1 MAKRD
6 QQQISEDIQVGG
18 EKYWTVNEE
27 GNVVTNLNG
36 AVGHA
41 AKAADVDYIGGL
53 PIRPTT
59 GVVNELANI
68 IQDGDHQASYNRAV
82 SEHEMAA
89 LVCGAGLA
97 GARTLH
103 HSSGVGVTVVS
114 EVFWS
119 IATYRLPVL
128 FACGNRVLDQPGS
141 FGPEMTEAMTFDTV
155 PMLQFYPE
163 NPQEGY
169 DMTLAAYRIGEDPQ
183 VQLPM
188 SMVFEGHYVTHVRE
202 EIEPV
207 EDAEVRDYIGDL
219 REKAFSENGFQ
230 PLDPR
235 NGTPVQKGPQVATGQ
250 IMEFKKE
257 SDEAMEAARKEVIP
271 KALDELEELTGRSY
285 DMVMEY
291 RMEDAEIAFVTIAGG
306 MTAVA
311 KELVDELREEG
322 VKIGVVRPLVYRPF
336 PTDQMADALRG
347 LDAIAVCDN
356 NEPSGA
362 AAEGGKLFREVRA
375 TLYEEDQ
382 TVRPNVLGYVLGL
395 GGREFSH
402 THFQEIADELQN
414 TVDNG
419 GIEGE
424 PVRWKG
430 YRE

>member
-1 MAKRD
+1 MAQRE
-6 QQQISEDIQVGG
+6 ISEDIQVGG
-18 EKYWTVNEE
+18 EKYWTVTEE
-27 GNVVTNLNG
+27 GNAVTNLNG

-41 AKAADVDYIGGL
+41 AKAADVDYVGGL

-68 IQDGDHQASYNRAV
+68 IQDNDHKASFNRAV

-97 GARTLH
+97 GARALH

-155 PMLQFYPE
+155 PMLQVYPE

-169 DMTLAAYRIGEDPQ
+169 DMTLALYRIGEDPK

-188 SMVFEGHYVTHVRE
+188 AMVFEGHYVTHVRE
-202 EIEPV
+202 ELEPV
-207 EDAEVRDYIGDL
+207 SDSEAREYVGDL

-235 NGTPVQKGPQVATGQ
+235 NGTPVQKGTQVATGQ
-250 IMEFKKE
+250 IMEFKKKA
-257 SDEAMEAARKEVIP
+257 DEAMINAREEVIP
-271 KALDELEELTGRSY
+271 EAFDELEEITGRSY
-285 DMVMEY
+285 SQVMEY
-291 RMEDAEIAFVTIAGG
+291 RMDDADIAFVTIAGG

-311 KELVDELREEG
+311 KELVDELREEEDL
-322 VKIGVVRPLVYRPF
+322 KIGVVRPLVYRPF
-336 PTDQMADALRG
+336 PTEQLADALRG

-362 AAEGGKLFREVRA
+362 AADGGKLFREVRA
-375 TLYEEDQ
+375 TLYEEDAD
-382 TVRPNVLGYVLGL
+382 VRPNVLGYILGL

-402 THFQEIADELQN
+402 VHFNEIVDELEEVQES
-414 TVDNG
+414 G
-419 GIEGE
+419 SIEG
-424 PVRWKG
+424 PDVRWKG

>member
-1 MAKRD
+1 MAQRE
-6 QQQISEDIQVGG
+6 ISEDIQVGG
-18 EKYWTVNEE
+18 EKYWTVTDE
-27 GNVVTNLNG
+27 GKAVTNLNG

-41 AKAADVDYIGGL
+41 AKAADVDYVGGL

-59 GVVNELANI
+59 GVVNVLANI
-68 IQDGDHQASYNRAV
+68 IQDNDHKASFNRAV

-155 PMLQFYPE
+155 PMLQLYPE

-169 DMTLAAYRIGEDPQ
+169 DMTLAAYRIGEDPK

-202 EIEPV
+202 ELDPV
-207 EDAEVRDYIGDL
+207 TDSEAREYVGDL
-219 REKAFSENGFQ
+219 REKAFSEEGFQ

-235 NGTPVQKGPQVATGQ
+235 NGTPVQKGTQVATGQ
-250 IMEFKKE
+250 IMEFKKKA
-257 SDEAMEAARKEVIP
+257 DEAMFNARDDVIP
-271 KALDELEELTGRSY
+271 QAFDELEEITGREYSQ
-285 DMVMEY
+285 VMEY
-291 RMEDAEIAFVTIAGG
+291 KMDDADLAFVTIAGG

-311 KELVDELREEG
+311 KELTDKLREEEDLN
-322 VKIGVVRPLVYRPF
+322 IGVVRPLVYRPF
-336 PTDQMADALRG
+336 PTERLADSLRG

-362 AAEGGKLFREVRA
+362 AADGGKLFREVRA

-382 TVRPNVLGYVLGL
+382 DVRPNVLGYVLGL

-402 THFQEIADELQN
+402 VHFEEIVDELKDTQ
-414 TVDNG
+414 
-419 GIEGE
+419 EAGE
-424 PVRWKG
+424 IQGKDVRWKG

>member
-1 MAKRD
+1 MS
-6 QQQISEDIQVGG
+6 QEEISQDIQVGK
-18 EKYWTVNEE
+18 EKYWMVTEE
-27 GNVVTNLNG
+27 GKVITNLNG

-41 AKAADVDYIGGL
+41 AKAVDVDFIGGL

-59 GVVNELANI
+59 GVVNELAQI
-68 IQDGDHQASYNRAV
+68 IQDGDHEASFNRAV

-89 LVCGAGLA
+89 LVCGAALA
-97 GARTLH
+97 GARSLH

-141 FGPEMTEAMTFDTV
+141 FGPEMTESMTFDTV

-169 DMTLAAYRIGEDPQ
+169 DMTLLAYRVGEDPR
-183 VQLPM
+183 VSLPM

-202 EIEPV
+202 ELDPISDEKAREYV
-207 EDAEVRDYIGDL
+207 GDL
-219 REKAFSENGFQ
+219 REKALSENGFQ

-235 NGTPVQKGPQVATGQ
+235 NGTPVQKGPQVATGH
-250 IMEFKKE
+250 IMEFKKKA
-257 SDEAMEAARKEVIP
+257 DEAMRAAKEEVIP
-271 KALDELEELTGRSY
+271 EALDDLEDLTGRRY

-291 RMEDAEIAFVTIAGG
+291 QMDDAEIAFVTIAGG

-311 KELVDELREEG
+311 KELVDELREDG

-336 PTDQMADALRG
+336 PTEELADSLRG
-347 LDAIAVCDN
+347 LDAIAVTDN

-362 AAEGGKLFREVRA
+362 AADGGKLFREVRA
-375 TLYEEDQ
+375 SVYDEDED
-382 TVRPNVLGYVLGL
+382 VRPLVRGYVMGL
-395 GGREFSH
+395 GGREYSH
-402 THFQEIADELQN
+402 THFQEIVDELQE
-414 TVDNG
+414 TAEAG
-419 GIEGE
+419 TIQGE
-424 PVRWKG
+424 PVLWKG
-430 YRE
+430 YRK

>member
-1 MAKRD
+1 MAQRE
-6 QQQISEDIQVGG
+6 ISEDIQVGG
-18 EKYWTVNEE
+18 EKYWTVTEE
-27 GNVVTNLNG
+27 GNAVTNLNG

-41 AKAADVDYIGGL
+41 AKAADVDYVGGL

-68 IQDGDHQASYNRAV
+68 IQDNDHKASFNRAV

-97 GARTLH
+97 GARALH

-155 PMLQFYPE
+155 PMLQVYPE

-169 DMTLAAYRIGEDPQ
+169 DMTLALYRIGEDPK

-188 SMVFEGHYVTHVRE
+188 AMVFEGHYVTHVRE
-202 EIEPV
+202 ELEPISDSEAREYV
-207 EDAEVRDYIGDL
+207 GDL

-235 NGTPVQKGPQVATGQ
+235 NGTPVQKGTQVATGQ
-250 IMEFKKE
+250 IMEFKKKA
-257 SDEAMEAARKEVIP
+257 DEAMINAREEVIP
-271 KALDELEELTGRSY
+271 EAFDELEEITGREYSQ
-285 DMVMEY
+285 VMEY
-291 RMEDAEIAFVTIAGG
+291 KMDDADIAFVTIAGG

-311 KELVDELREEG
+311 KELVDELREEEDL
-322 VKIGVVRPLVYRPF
+322 KIGVVRPLVYRPF
-336 PTDQMADALRG
+336 PTEQLAESLRG

-362 AAEGGKLFREVRA
+362 AVDGGKLFREVRA
-375 TLYEEDQ
+375 TLYEEDAD
-382 TVRPNVLGYVLGL
+382 VRPNVLGYILGL

-402 THFQEIADELQN
+402 VHFNEIVDELEEVQES
-414 TVDNG
+414 G
-419 GIEGE
+419 SIEG
-424 PVRWKG
+424 PDVRWKG

>member
-1 MAKRD
+1 MAQRE
-6 QQQISEDIQVGG
+6 ISEDIQVGG
-18 EKYWTVNEE
+18 EKYWTVTEK
-27 GNVVTNLNG
+27 GNAVANLNG

-41 AKAADVDYIGGL
+41 AKAADVDYVGGL

-68 IQDGDHQASYNRAV
+68 IQDNDHKASFNRAV

-155 PMLQFYPE
+155 PMIQLYPE

-169 DMTLAAYRIGEDPQ
+169 DMTLAAYRIGEDPK

-202 EIEPV
+202 ELEPV
-207 EDAEVRDYIGDL
+207 TDSEARDYVGDL

-235 NGTPVQKGPQVATGQ
+235 NGTPVQKGTQVATGQ
-250 IMEFKKE
+250 IMEFKKKA
-257 SDEAMEAARKEVIP
+257 DEAMINAREEVIP
-271 KALDELEELTGRSY
+271 QAFDELEEITGREYSQ
-285 DMVMEY
+285 VMEY
-291 RMEDAEIAFVTIAGG
+291 RMDDAEIAFVTIAGG

-311 KELVDELREEG
+311 KELVDELREEEDL
-322 VKIGVVRPLVYRPF
+322 KIGVVRPLVYRPF
-336 PTDQMADALRG
+336 PTERLADSLRG

-362 AAEGGKLFREVRA
+362 AADGGKLFREVRA

-382 TVRPNVLGYVLGL
+382 DVRPNVLGYILGL

-402 THFQEIADELQN
+402 VHFNEIVDELKDAQ
-414 TVDNG
+414 
-419 GIEGE
+419 EAGE
-424 PVRWKG
+424 IQGPDVRWKG